1 MISIKIKN
9 RDKNTERKMKSN
21 GDSIL
26 IGRSHQCDIRLDE
39 TAVSRR
45 HAEIVRI
52 KNDYFLVD
60 LKSGNGTLL
69 NQKKI
74 NFEEKILLKSNDVIR
89 IENFEL
95 IPVILTETD
104 HSFQDELT
112 DSGIIEVKMIKKVL
126 SALESTASPYL
137 EVLDEGVSTKKIINF
152 DEQMEEL
159 VMGRDPDCHL
169 TLNHNSISRKHSMLT
184 RKWGKIIIQD
194 LKSKNGTYVNAERV
208 SEIPLKDGDQ
218 IAVGAVKLL
227 YRNPEEEDLTDLAKQ
242 LTSAP
247 PKQKK
252 SQAEVISTEAQ
263 MSLGKST
270 SSPRVSKPSATTLIV
285 KFGEFSHTLLSFMG
299 QIFKSQKTRD
309 FFKTFS
315 QWELI
320 AIGAGGFIFLLA
332 ILILLILI

>member
-45 HAEIVRI
+45 HAEIIRI

-74 NFEEKILLKSNDVIR
+74 NPEEKALLKSNDVIR

-104 HSFQDELT
+104 HSFQDDLT

-126 SALESTASPYL
+126 SALESTLSPYL
-137 EVLDEGVSTKKIINF
+137 EVLDEGVSSKKIINF
-152 DEQMEEL
+152 DEHMEEL

-184 RKWGKIIIQD
+184 RKWGKIIVQD
-194 LKSKNGTYVNAERV
+194 LNSKNGTYVNAERI
-208 SEIPLKDGDQ
+208 SEIPLKDFDQ
-218 IAVGAVKLL
+218 VCVGAVKLL

-242 LTSAP
+242 LTSTP
-247 PKQKK
+247 SKQKK
-252 SQAEVISTEAQ
+252 SQVHASTEAH
-263 MSLGKST
+263 MSLGKSA
-270 SSPRVSKPSATTLIV
+270 SLRSAKPSTTTLIV
-285 KFGEFSHTLLSFMG
+285 TFGKLVHTLVSLIG
-299 QIFKSQKTRD
+299 QIFKSPTTRN
-309 FFKTFS
+309 FFKNFS
-315 QWELI
+315 HWELI

-332 ILILLILI
+332 TLILLILI